1 MGQHPRKV
9 TANVTATPP
18 GADGSSVPGKNE
30 TELIV
35 SELKALRKGRGIWA
49 SDLEKRTGPLLRELA
64 MAQRGPADLRTALS
78 SALGRCAARLP
89 DEVRLA
95 ALASLGLAPG
105 TTHMA
110 YFGDRVAWLVGQIE
124 RDSSRTGLRR
134 IDEEAEPLLAE
145 ETAKEL
151 ARIRGRAVGAGEGWY
166 LDEFRTRLK
175 LDGPAPEAHEY
186 RRIVA
191 VQPGVS
197 DVTVSVDVPGGPD
210 QRPLRPAAEVV
221 FGGQLVRVEEPSLTR
236 TQFVIRLPGPLQPGD
251 KHEFEIIVRVP
262 SADLMRP
269 HYIFTPELECHFFDL
284 RVRFDQQRL
293 PTWVRLVDGET
304 VRMFDPPRP
313 GTEQVAIDSSGE
325 AHVSFT
331 RPALYLGYGLQ
342 WQPR

>member
-1 MGQHPRKV
+1 MPFSRP
-9 TANVTATPP
+9 A
-18 GADGSSVPGKNE
+18 S
-30 TELIV
+30 
-35 SELKALRKGRGIWA
+35 GR
-49 SDLEKRTGPLLRELA
+49 L
-64 MAQRGPADLRTALS
+64 
-78 SALGRCAARLP
+78 
-89 DEVRLA
+89 
-95 ALASLGLAPG
+95 
-105 TTHMA
+105 H
-110 YFGDRVAWLVGQIE
+110 
-124 RDSSRTGLRR
+124 
-134 IDEEAEPLLAE
+134 
-145 ETAKEL
+145 
-151 ARIRGRAVGAGEGWY
+151 AVEGWY

-175 LDGPAPEAHEY
+175 LDGQAPESHEY

-197 DVTVSVDVPGGPD
+197 DVTVSVDVPGNPG

-221 FGGQLVRVEEPSLTR
+221 FGGQLVRAEEQSPSR
-236 TQFVIRLPGPLQPGD
+236 TQFVIRLPAALQPGD

-293 PTWVRLVDGET
+293 PAWVRLVDGET

-342 WQPR
+342 CNRGNLPRLPPGPSPSSRS